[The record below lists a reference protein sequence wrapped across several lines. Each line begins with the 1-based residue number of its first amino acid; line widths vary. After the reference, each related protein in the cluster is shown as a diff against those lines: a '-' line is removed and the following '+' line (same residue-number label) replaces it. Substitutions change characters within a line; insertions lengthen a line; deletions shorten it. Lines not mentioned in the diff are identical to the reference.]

1 LDWFSRIVVG
11 FLWLVLGSFLGFTT
25 EDQDLRSFDDLDTI
39 QDSIEK

>member
-25 EDQDLRSFDDLDTI
+25 EDLRSFDDLDTI